1 MLELLVVKPEQ
12 EGWDPPIVVTV
23 SAEML
28 DRNDGERLTE
38 VALQRY
44 AVQSARIIC
53 GRVKLRV

>member
-1 MLELLVVKPEQ
+1 MLELLIVKPKQ
-12 EGWDPPIVVTV
+12 ECWDQPIVVTV

-44 AVQSARIIC
+44 AVQSAWVIC
-53 GRVKLRV
+53 GRVELRV